1 MSCDKSV
8 AMEKDTMDFT
18 EGSIPKHLLNFAVPL
33 FIGNV
38 LQGLYNTVDSIW
50 VGRYL
55 GAEALAA
62 VSVCSP
68 IVFVM
73 IAMVTGLT
81 MATTVMIAQYK
92 GAHNSIMV
100 KKTVDNTMFILTI
113 AAIIMTILGIC
124 FRNVILRLIGTPSES
139 FNMASGYLLI
149 TSAGIAFVF
158 GYNAVSAILRGFGD
172 SRTPLLFLFYAT
184 VLNIAL
190 DPVFI
195 FGLGPIPKM
204 GVNGAALATILA
216 QGVAFLLAVR
226 FLNKTNELLAIRV
239 NEIRCDLSVTKQ
251 LLKIGVPAGLQ
262 QTVVA
267 MGHTVI
273 MSVINSFGTL
283 VVAAYGAAN
292 KIDSFFLQPSMS
304 IGLATSSL
312 AGQNLGA
319 RKYDRVYET
328 MKWGSV
334 LSFSISAFM
343 ILLIYS
349 IPKQLLLLFTDKV
362 EVLEEGIIILK
373 TLAMAYIPFGIM
385 WVANGIIRGAGDTV
399 VAMILSIISL
409 WILRIPLAV
418 FFSNLMGSR
427 GIWIGIAISMA
438 LSGLL
443 SYCYY
448 KTGRWKR
455 CVFASRGEEVYN
467 KQ

>member
-1 MSCDKSV
+1 MAESNKAS
-8 AMEKDTMDFT
+8 MDFT
-18 EGSIPKHLLNFAVPL
+18 VGSIPKHLLNFAIPL
-33 FIGNV
+33 FIGNI
-38 LQGLYNTVDSIW
+38 LQAFYNTVDSIW
-50 VGRYL
+50 VGKYL
-55 GAEALAA
+55 GPEALAA

-68 IVFVM
+68 VVFVM

-92 GAHNSIMV
+92 GAKNSAMV
-100 KKTVDNTMFILTI
+100 KKTVGNTMFLLTI
-113 AAIIMTILGIC
+113 AAVIMTIIGIC
-124 FRNVILRLIGTPSES
+124 FRKTILTLIGTPVES
-139 FNMASGYLLI
+139 MDMASGYLLI

-158 GYNAVSAILRGFGD
+158 GYNAVSGILRGFGD
-172 SRTPLLFLFYAT
+172 SKTPLLFLFYST
-184 VLNIAL
+184 VINIVL

-216 QGVAFLLAVR
+216 QGAAFLLAVR
-226 FLNKTNELLAIRV
+226 YLNKTNELLSIKI
-239 NEIRCDLSVTKQ
+239 NEIKCDPQVTKM

-273 MSVINSFGTL
+273 MSVITSFGTS

-292 KIDSFFLQPSMS
+292 KIDSFFFLPSMS

-334 LSFSISAFM
+334 LSISISAAM
-343 ILLIYS
+343 ILLIYTV
-349 IPKQLLLLFTDKV
+349 PEYLLLLFTDKT
-362 EVLEEGIIILK
+362 EVLEEGVIILK

-399 VAMILSIISL
+399 VAMILSIVSL
-409 WILRIPLAV
+409 WVLRIPLAV
-418 FFSNLMGSR
+418 IFSKYMGSR
-427 GIWIGIAISMA
+427 GIWTGIAISMA
-438 LSGLL
+438 ISGAI

-448 KTGRWKR
+448 RTGLWKR
-455 CVFASRGEEVYN
+455 CVFGSQAT
-467 KQ
+467 

>member
-1 MSCDKSV
+1 MAESNKAS
-8 AMEKDTMDFT
+8 MDFT
-18 EGSIPKHLLNFAVPL
+18 VGSIPKHLLNFAIPL
-33 FIGNV
+33 FIGNI
-38 LQGLYNTVDSIW
+38 LQAFYNTVDSIW
-50 VGRYL
+50 VGKYL
-55 GAEALAA
+55 GPEALAA

-68 IVFVM
+68 VVFVM

-92 GAHNSIMV
+92 GAKNSAMV
-100 KKTVDNTMFILTI
+100 KKTVGNTMFLLTI
-113 AAIIMTILGIC
+113 AAVIMTIIGIC
-124 FRNVILRLIGTPSES
+124 FRKTILTLIGTPVES
-139 FNMASGYLLI
+139 MDMASGYLLI

-158 GYNAVSAILRGFGD
+158 GYNAVSGILRGFGD
-172 SRTPLLFLFYAT
+172 SKTPLLFLFYST
-184 VLNIAL
+184 VINIVL

-216 QGVAFLLAVR
+216 QGAAFLLAVR
-226 FLNKTNELLAIRV
+226 YLNRTNELLSIKI
-239 NEIRCDLSVTKQ
+239 NEIKCDPQVTKM

-273 MSVINSFGTL
+273 MSVITSFGTS

-292 KIDSFFLQPSMS
+292 KIDSFFFLPSMS

-334 LSFSISAFM
+334 LSISISAAM
-343 ILLIYS
+343 ILLIYTV
-349 IPKQLLLLFTDKV
+349 PEYLLLLFTDKT
-362 EVLEEGIIILK
+362 EVLEEGVIILK

-399 VAMILSIISL
+399 VAMILSIVSL
-409 WILRIPLAV
+409 WVLRIPLAV
-418 FFSNLMGSR
+418 IFSKYMGSR
-427 GIWIGIAISMA
+427 GIWTGIAISMA
-438 LSGLL
+438 ISGAI

-448 KTGRWKR
+448 RTGLWKR
-455 CVFASRGEEVYN
+455 CVFGSQAT
-467 KQ
+467 

>member
-1 MSCDKSV
+1 MAESNKAS
-8 AMEKDTMDFT
+8 MDFT
-18 EGSIPKHLLNFAVPL
+18 VGSIPKHLLNFAIPL
-33 FIGNV
+33 FIGNI
-38 LQGLYNTVDSIW
+38 LQAFYNTVDSIW
-50 VGRYL
+50 VGKYL
-55 GAEALAA
+55 GPEALAA

-68 IVFVM
+68 VVFVM

-92 GAHNSIMV
+92 GAKNSAMV
-100 KKTVDNTMFILTI
+100 KKTVGNTMFLLTI
-113 AAIIMTILGIC
+113 AAVIMTIIGIC
-124 FRNVILRLIGTPSES
+124 FRKTILTLIGTPAES
-139 FNMASGYLLI
+139 VEMASGYLLI

-158 GYNAVSAILRGFGD
+158 GYNAVSGILRGFGD
-172 SRTPLLFLFYAT
+172 SKTPLLFLFYST
-184 VLNIAL
+184 VINIVL

-216 QGVAFLLAVR
+216 QGAAFLLAVR
-226 FLNKTNELLAIRV
+226 YLNKTNELLSIKI
-239 NEIRCDLSVTKQ
+239 NEIKCDPQVTKM

-273 MSVINSFGTL
+273 MSVITSFGTS

-292 KIDSFFLQPSMS
+292 KIDSFFFLPSMS

-334 LSFSISAFM
+334 LSISISAAM
-343 ILLIYS
+343 ILLIYTV
-349 IPKQLLLLFTDKV
+349 PEYLLLLFTDKT
-362 EVLEEGIIILK
+362 EVLEEGVIILK

-399 VAMILSIISL
+399 VAMILSIVSL
-409 WILRIPLAV
+409 WVLRIPLAV
-418 FFSNLMGSR
+418 IFSKYMGSR
-427 GIWIGIAISMA
+427 GIWTGIAISMA
-438 LSGLL
+438 ISGAI

-448 KTGRWKR
+448 RTGLWKR
-455 CVFASRGEEVYN
+455 CVFGSQAT
-467 KQ
+467 

>member
-1 MSCDKSV
+1 MAESNKAS
-8 AMEKDTMDFT
+8 MDFT
-18 EGSIPKHLLNFAVPL
+18 VGSIPKHLLNFAIPL
-33 FIGNV
+33 FIGNI
-38 LQGLYNTVDSIW
+38 LQAFYNTVDSIW
-50 VGRYL
+50 VGKYL
-55 GAEALAA
+55 GPEALAA

-68 IVFVM
+68 VVFVM

-92 GAHNSIMV
+92 GAKNSAMV
-100 KKTVDNTMFILTI
+100 KKTVGNTMFLLTI
-113 AAIIMTILGIC
+113 AAVIMTIIGIC
-124 FRNVILRLIGTPSES
+124 FRKTILTLIGTPVES
-139 FNMASGYLLI
+139 MDMASGYLLI

-172 SRTPLLFLFYAT
+172 SKTPLLFLFYST
-184 VLNIAL
+184 VINIVL

-216 QGVAFLLAVR
+216 QGAAFLLAVR
-226 FLNKTNELLAIRV
+226 YLNKTNELLSIKI
-239 NEIRCDLSVTKQ
+239 NEIKCDPQVTKM

-273 MSVINSFGTL
+273 MSVITSFGTS

-292 KIDSFFLQPSMS
+292 KIDSFFFLPSMS

-334 LSFSISAFM
+334 LSISISAAM
-343 ILLIYS
+343 ILLIYTV
-349 IPKQLLLLFTDKV
+349 PEYLLLLFTDKT
-362 EVLEEGIIILK
+362 EVLEEGVIILK

-399 VAMILSIISL
+399 VAMILSIVSL
-409 WILRIPLAV
+409 WVLRIPLAV
-418 FFSNLMGSR
+418 IFSKYMGSR
-427 GIWIGIAISMA
+427 GIWTGIAISMA
-438 LSGLL
+438 ISGAI

-448 KTGRWKR
+448 RTGLWKR
-455 CVFASRGEEVYN
+455 CVFGSQAT
-467 KQ
+467 